1 MLTGAKL
8 IRTGMP
14 TDQLKRRKLA
24 KIREQAYAAVG
35 TLWFNN
41 ILPKHFEE
49 GADMLYDYR
58 PRSPRYI
65 KRKKRLAARGLKYK
79 NKPLQ
84 FTGTTKN
91 MATSRARIVATGNQC
106 TVSYNVPA
114 YIGPYG
120 KSKFIGEEMQR
131 LSKRDE
137 QALQRAFDK
146 EMGIALEEDTTQVLV
161 KIG

>member
-14 TDQLKRRKLA
+14 TDQLKKRKLA

-35 TLWFNN
+35 VMWFKN
-41 ILPKHFEE
+41 ILPKHFED
-49 GADMLYDYR
+49 GAETEYNYR
-58 PRSPRYI
+58 PRSARYI
-65 KRKKRLAARGLKYK
+65 KRKRRLAARGLKYK

-84 FTGTTKN
+84 FTGNTKN
-91 MATSRARIVATGNQC
+91 MATNYARIVATGNQC
-106 TVSYNVPA
+106 TVTYKVPS

-120 KSKFIGEEMQR
+120 KSKDVGQEMQM
-131 LSKRDE
+131 LSQADE

-146 EMGIALEEDTTQVLV
+146 ELGIALQEDTTQVSIKV
-161 KIG
+161 G

>member
-14 TDQLKRRKLA
+14 TDQLKKRKLA

-35 TLWFNN
+35 EMWFKN

-49 GADMLYDYR
+49 GADLEYNYK

-65 KRKKRLAARGLKYK
+65 KRKRRLAARGLKYK

-84 FTGTTKN
+84 YTGNTKN
-91 MATSRARIVATGNQC
+91 MATSRARIAATGNQC
-106 TVSYNVPA
+106 TVTYTVPS

-131 LSKRDE
+131 LSQADE

-146 EMGIALEEDTTQVLV
+146 EMGIALQEDTTQVSV
-161 KIG
+161 KVG